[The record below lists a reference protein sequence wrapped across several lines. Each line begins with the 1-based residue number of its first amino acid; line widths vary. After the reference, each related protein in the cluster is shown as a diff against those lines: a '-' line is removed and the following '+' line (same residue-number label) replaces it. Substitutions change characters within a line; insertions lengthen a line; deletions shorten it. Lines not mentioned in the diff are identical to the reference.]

1 MYSEFLLNSTI
12 KHHLEILRFSWDIK
26 RYIGNK
32 FLCLASW
39 PLLKPPVVVLYVG
52 LSTWILFKLQQW
64 KRDFNDW
71 TRNSTPKK
79 DTSIGILMIT
89 VPRKTIKD
97 QIFLNTFFSTKVK
110 SLEIYIMH
118 LILYIYIIFYLN
130 IMKTQWN

>member
-32 FLCLASW
+32 FLSLVSW

-64 KRDFNDW
+64 KRDFND
-71 TRNSTPKK
+71 
-79 DTSIGILMIT
+79 
-89 VPRKTIKD
+89 
-97 QIFLNTFFSTKVK
+97 
-110 SLEIYIMH
+110 
-118 LILYIYIIFYLN
+118 
-130 IMKTQWN
+130 